1 MIKSILA
8 ISLLTASGVVM
19 AHSIAPVEGDIES
32 SAGYISV
39 GGGSVLKTGK
49 QDCLKT
55 GTFSEA
61 NAIGACEGETAEEPT
76 PEPVAEAKPAAKPLK
91 AQVETANLS
100 GVSLFNTGSDVLNAA
115 GIDAM
120 EGLYSKLD
128 AYKGVTDIS
137 VIGHT
142 DSRGSEANNQD
153 LSERRAANIA
163 ALLQER
169 YNDAKIVSKGMGE
182 SSPIASNDTAEGRQ
196 QNRRVEVQITAHR
209 MIFN

>member
-8 ISLLTASGVVM
+8 VSLITASGVAM
-19 AHSIAPVEGDIES
+19 AHSVDTAEGDIES
-32 SAGYISV
+32 GAGYISV
-39 GGGSVLKTGK
+39 GGSVLKTGTN
-49 QDCLKT
+49 DCLHA
-55 GTFSEA
+55 GTFSDSTS
-61 NAIGACEGETAEEPT
+61 IGACEGEEAAAEPAEPT
-76 PEPVAEAKPAAKPLK
+76 AEAKPAPKPLK
-91 AQVETANLS
+91 AKVETANLS
-100 GVSLFNTGSDVLNAA
+100 GVSLFNTGSDALNAA
-115 GIDAM
+115 GLEAM

-142 DSRGSEANNQD
+142 DSRGTEANNLD

-163 ALLQER
+163 ALLQAR
-169 YNDAKIVSKGMGE
+169 YGDAKIVSKGMGE

-196 QNRRVEVQITAHR
+196 QNRRVEVQIKAHR